1 MITDQI
7 AYTLVPPHVHLS
19 KMAIRALF
27 ESGKLTNAG
36 PLDQPGLY
44 RAAEMVTVV
53 GPDGQTLEL
62 PIFGP
67 SRPKTQVELTAAQA
81 DRLGISAAVE
91 LSGCGSAGEGVLL
104 RTSFGELPLAG
115 GVLIPQNHIHM
126 PPEDASALGLREGQT
141 ITIGGPDGFRADQ
154 IAVRVSHMFVTRVHL
169 LDDGSMAAPDGALFV
184 ANSGTAAE

>member
-19 KMAIRALF
+19 KMAIRTLF

-44 RAAEMVTVV
+44 RTAETVTVV
-53 GPDGQTLEL
+53 GPNGQTLEL
-62 PIFGP
+62 PVFGP
-67 SRPKTQVELTAAQA
+67 SRPKTQVELTAVQA
-81 DRLGISAAVE
+81 EMLGIPAAVE
-91 LSGCGSAGEGVLL
+91 LSGNGSAGEGVLL
-104 RTSFGELPLAG
+104 RTPFGELPLAS

-141 ITIGGPDGFRADQ
+141 ITVGGSDGFRADR
-154 IAVRVSHMFVTRVHL
+154 IAVRVSHMFVTCVHL
-169 LDDGSMAAPDGALFV
+169 LDDGSVNAPDGALFV
-184 ANSGTAAE
+184 SAD